1 MQNRLRELRKIN
13 GLTQDQLSRKSGVHR
28 TSIARY
34 ETGRNGMS
42 EKNLIRISDALN
54 VPVDEILKEGRAHG
68 ATA

>member
-1 MQNRLRELRKIN
+1 MRNGLRELRKIK

-34 ETGRNGMS
+34 ETGKNGMS
-42 EKNLIRISDALN
+42 EKNLIRIAGALD
-54 VPVDEILKEGRAHG
+54 VPVDEVLKGGQTDG

>member
-1 MQNRLRELRKIN
+1 MRNRLRELRKIN

-34 ETGRNGMS
+34 ETGKNGMS
-42 EKNLIRISDALN
+42 EKNLVRIAGALN
-54 VPVDEILKEGRAHG
+54 VPVDEVLKGGQTDG

>member
-1 MQNRLRELRKIN
+1 MQNRLRELRKSN

-42 EKNLIRISDALN
+42 EKNLIRIAGALG
-54 VPVDEILKEGRAHG
+54 VSVDEVLKGGHTDG